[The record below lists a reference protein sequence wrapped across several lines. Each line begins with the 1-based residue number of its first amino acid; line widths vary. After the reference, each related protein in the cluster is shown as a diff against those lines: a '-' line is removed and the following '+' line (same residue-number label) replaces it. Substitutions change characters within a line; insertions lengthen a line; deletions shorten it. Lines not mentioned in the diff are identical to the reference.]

1 MSAEKPKKTTAAKTK
16 HTATKAAGTRAAG
29 TKHTATNAAGT
40 KHTATKHTARK
51 AQPSTSDKVIRFFF
65 GIIVF
70 TALVSGG
77 TYYLQ
82 SSLVV
87 LQLLGLYG
95 HWAFILILLPALSG
109 LAQHLITSPARLI
122 VAVLGSLAS
131 SAILYPIYAERFWA
145 IPPSFT
151 DMIVFTLVI
160 AGIGFTSSINPL
172 DRHVKQRRARR
183 SRKKASEKHETH
195 SHHEQYDG
203 VVDGLLNSSMIR
215 SIELL
220 LTVTS
225 FIGAIWGILSLGMS
239 AMK

>member
-16 HTATKAAGTRAAG
+16 VAGTKHTATKAAG
-29 TKHTATNAAGT
+29 
-40 KHTATKHTARK
+40 TKHTARK
-51 AQPSTSDKVIRFFF
+51 AQPFTSDKVIRFFF

-82 SSLVV
+82 SSLMV
-87 LQLLGLYG
+87 LQLLGLYA

-109 LAQHLITSPARLI
+109 LAQHLIASPARLI
-122 VAVLGSLAS
+122 VAVLGSLAT

-172 DRHVKQRRARR
+172 DRHVKQRRAR
-183 SRKKASEKHETH
+183 SRKKPSEKHETH

-203 VVDGLLNSSMIR
+203 VVEGLLNSSMIR